1 VNKKPFHGG
10 IAGGGKAMARSIVA
24 YVDETLDNARLGP
37 VHKRV
42 LAIIT
47 AGLFFDVIDF
57 IILGSLVP
65 DMLRTHFATPA
76 GIGTVGSATLLG
88 LFIGALGQG
97 EFTDRFGRRAVFRF
111 AVAFYS
117 LATIAAA
124 LAPSI
129 GWLVVG
135 RLVAGI
141 ALGAAA
147 PLSFSYAAEYSPK
160 RIRGRVTAFMQFVG
174 GACVWPLGTLLALSL
189 RDTVGWRGVWIIIG
203 LGGLAVFAASFRLPE
218 SPRWLVTHG
227 RGDEALDQLEEM
239 GLGRPPANETLV
251 ADALGDIRSDPMAV
265 VFRHYRGRIIA
276 AMICFFAFFSAA
288 VGLGGWLPNILAE
301 RGFTITKSLSFVF
314 GIQLAFPASSLLMMY
329 ALERYGRVPTAVTAF
344 VLATLLSML
353 FYFSRSDAM
362 VLGVGFAM
370 TFFTQL
376 AGNSM
381 QIFTSEVFPSNA
393 RASGFG
399 LAQAGGRIGSAVSF
413 PVIGIVSA
421 YGFGY
426 VMAGIAVMLG
436 IAAYAV
442 TRIGGETR
450 GLALDAIAPITE

>member
-1 VNKKPFHGG
+1 
-10 IAGGGKAMARSIVA
+10 MAQSIVA
-24 YVDETLDNARLGP
+24 FVDERLDNARLGP

-42 LAIIT
+42 LAIIC

-65 DMLRTHFATPA
+65 DMVRTQFATAA
-76 GIGTVGSATLLG
+76 GIGTVGSAQLLG

-97 EFTDRFGRRAVFRF
+97 EFTDRLGRKKVFQV
-111 AVAFYS
+111 AVASYS

-124 LAPSI
+124 LAPDV
-129 GWLVVG
+129 GWLAIG
-135 RLVAGI
+135 RFVAGI

-147 PLSFSYAAEYSPK
+147 PLCFSYAAEYSPK
-160 RIRGRVTAFMQFVG
+160 AIRGRVTAFMQFVG
-174 GACVWPLGTLLALSL
+174 GACVWPLGTLLALAL
-189 RDTVGWRGVWIIIG
+189 RDSVGWRGVWIVIG
-203 LGGLAVFAASFRLPE
+203 FGGLCVLAASFRLPE

-227 RGDEALDQLEEM
+227 RGDEALDQLEAM
-239 GLGRPPANETLV
+239 GLGRPPPGERLV
-251 ADALGDIRSDPMAV
+251 TDRLADIRSDPMGV
-265 VFRHYRGRIIA
+265 VFRRYRGRIIA
-276 AMICFFAFFSAA
+276 AMICFFAFFTAA
-288 VGLGGWLPNILAE
+288 VGLGGWLPNILAQ
-301 RGFTITKSLSFVF
+301 RGFAITKSLSFVF
-314 GIQLAFPASSLLMMY
+314 TIQLAFPASSLLMMY
-329 ALERYGRVPTAVTAF
+329 ALERWGRISTAVTAF
-344 VLATLLSML
+344 VLATILSIL
-353 FYFSRSDAM
+353 FYFSHSDMM
-362 VLGVGFAM
+362 VLIVGFAM

-399 LAQAGGRIGSAVSF
+399 LAQAGGRIGTAVSF
-413 PVIGIVSA
+413 PIIGIVVG

-426 VMAGIAVMLG
+426 VIAGIAVLLG

-450 GLALDAIAPITE
+450 GLALDQIAPITE

>member
-1 VNKKPFHGG
+1 
-10 IAGGGKAMARSIVA
+10 MARSIVA

-88 LFIGALGQG
+88 LFLGALGQG
-97 EFTDRFGRRAVFRF
+97 ELTDRFGRKTVFQL
-111 AVAFYS
+111 AVACYS
-117 LATIAAA
+117 LVTIAAA

-135 RLVAGI
+135 RFVAGV
-141 ALGAAA
+141 ALGAAS
-147 PLSFSYAAEYSPK
+147 PLCFAYAAEYSPK

-174 GACVWPLGTLLALSL
+174 GACVWPLGTLLALAL
-189 RDTVGWRGVWIIIG
+189 RDTLGWRGVWIVIG
-203 LGGLAVFAASFRLPE
+203 LGGLAVLAASVRLPE

-227 RGDEALDQLEEM
+227 RGDEALDQLDRM

-251 ADALGDIRSDPMAV
+251 ADALSDIRSDPMAV
-265 VFRHYRGRIIA
+265 VFRRYRGRIFA

-301 RGFTITKSLSFVF
+301 RGFTITKSLTYVF
-314 GIQLAFPASSLLMMY
+314 AIQLAFPASSLLMMY
-329 ALERYGRVPTAVTAF
+329 ALERWGRVPTAVSAF
-344 VLATLLSML
+344 VLATVLSIL
-353 FYFSRSDAM
+353 FYFSRSALM
-362 VLGVGFAM
+362 VLTVGFGM

-413 PVIGIVSA
+413 PVIGVVSG

-442 TRIGGETR
+442 TRIGVETR

>member
-1 VNKKPFHGG
+1 
-10 IAGGGKAMARSIVA
+10 MARSIVA

-47 AGLFFDVIDF
+47 FGLFFDVIDF

-65 DMLRTHFATPA
+65 DMLRTHFATAA
-76 GIGTVGSATLLG
+76 GVGTVGTATLLG
-88 LFIGALGQG
+88 LFLGALGQG
-97 EFTDRFGRRAVFRF
+97 EFTDRFGRKAVFQF

-117 LATIAAA
+117 VLTIAAA
-124 LAPSI
+124 LSPNVGLLAI
-129 GWLVVG
+129 GRFL
-135 RLVAGI
+135 AGI

-147 PLSFSYAAEYSPK
+147 PLCFSYAAEYSPK
-160 RIRGRVTAFMQFVG
+160 RIRGRITAFMQFVG
-174 GACVWPLGTLLALSL
+174 GACVWPLGTLLALVL

-227 RGDEALDQLEEM
+227 RGKEALDQLETM
-239 GLGRPPANETLV
+239 GLGRPPADETLV
-251 ADALGDIRSDPMAV
+251 VDALADIRSDPVAV
-265 VFRHYRGRIIA
+265 VFRRYRGRIIA

-314 GIQLAFPASSLLMMY
+314 TIQLAFPASSLLMMY
-329 ALERYGRVPTAVTAF
+329 ALERYGRIPTAVTAF
-344 VLATLLSML
+344 VLATILSIL
-353 FYFSRSDAM
+353 FYFSHSDIM
-362 VLGVGFAM
+362 VLAVGFAM

-399 LAQAGGRIGSAVSF
+399 LAQAGGRVGSALSF
-413 PVIGIVSA
+413 PVIGIVA
-421 YGFGY
+421 GYGFGY
-426 VMAGIAVMLG
+426 VMVGIAALLG

-442 TRIGGETR
+442 TRIGVETR
-450 GLALDAIAPITE
+450 GLALDQIAPITE

>member
-1 VNKKPFHGG
+1 
-10 IAGGGKAMARSIVA
+10 MARSIVA

-47 AGLFFDVIDF
+47 FGLFFDVIDF

-65 DMLRTHFATPA
+65 DMLRTHFATAA
-76 GIGTVGSATLLG
+76 GVGTVGTATLLG
-88 LFIGALGQG
+88 LFLGALGQG
-97 EFTDRFGRRAVFRF
+97 EFTDRFGRKAVFQF

-117 LATIAAA
+117 VLTIAAA
-124 LAPSI
+124 LSPNVGLLAI
-129 GWLVVG
+129 GRFL
-135 RLVAGI
+135 AGI

-147 PLSFSYAAEYSPK
+147 PLCFSYAAEYSPK
-160 RIRGRVTAFMQFVG
+160 RIRGRITAFMQFVG
-174 GACVWPLGTLLALSL
+174 GACVWPLGTLLALVL

-227 RGDEALDQLEEM
+227 RGKEALDQLETM
-239 GLGRPPANETLV
+239 GLGRPPADETLV
-251 ADALGDIRSDPMAV
+251 VDALADIRSDPMAV
-265 VFRHYRGRIIA
+265 VFRRYRGRIIA

-314 GIQLAFPASSLLMMY
+314 TIQLAFPASSLLMMY
-329 ALERYGRVPTAVTAF
+329 ALERYGRIPTAVTAF
-344 VLATLLSML
+344 VLATILSIL
-353 FYFSRSDAM
+353 FYFSHSDVM
-362 VLGVGFAM
+362 VLAVGFAM

-399 LAQAGGRIGSAVSF
+399 LAQAGGRVGSALSF
-413 PVIGIVSA
+413 PVIGIVA
-421 YGFGY
+421 GYGFGY
-426 VMAGIAVMLG
+426 VMVGIAALLG

-442 TRIGGETR
+442 TRIGVETR
-450 GLALDAIAPITE
+450 GLALDQIAPITE

>member
-1 VNKKPFHGG
+1 
-10 IAGGGKAMARSIVA
+10 MAQSIVA

-47 AGLFFDVIDF
+47 AGLFFDVMDF

-65 DMLRTHFATPA
+65 DMVATHFATPA
-76 GIGTVGSATLLG
+76 GVGTVGTATLLG
-88 LFIGALGQG
+88 LFLGALGQG
-97 EFTDRFGRRAVFRF
+97 EFTDRFGRKRVYQF
-111 AVAFYS
+111 AVAAYS

-124 LAPSI
+124 LAPTV
-129 GWLVVG
+129 GWLAIG
-135 RLVAGI
+135 RFVAGI

-147 PLSFSYAAEYSPK
+147 PLCFSYAAEYSPK
-160 RIRGRVTAFMQFVG
+160 RIRGRITAFMQFVG
-174 GACVWPLGTLLALSL
+174 GACVWPLGTLLALAL
-189 RDTVGWRGVWIIIG
+189 RGTVGWRGVWVIIG

-227 RGDEALDQLEEM
+227 RGKEALDQLAQM
-239 GLGRPPANETLV
+239 GLGRSVSDEELTI
-251 ADALGDIRSDPMAV
+251 DALADIRSDPMGV
-265 VFRHYRGRIIA
+265 VFRRYRGRIIA

-288 VGLGGWLPNILAE
+288 VGLGGWLPNILAQ

-314 GIQLAFPASSLLMMY
+314 TIQLAFPMSSLLMMY
-329 ALERYGRVPTAVTAF
+329 ALERWGRVPTAVTAF
-344 VLATLLSML
+344 GLATILSLL
-353 FYFSRSDAM
+353 FYFSHSDSM
-362 VLGVGFAM
+362 VLMVGFAM

-399 LAQAGGRIGSAVSF
+399 LAQAGGRVGSALSF
-413 PVIGIVSA
+413 PVIGIVA
-421 YGFGY
+421 GYGFGY
-426 VMAGIAVMLG
+426 VMAGIAVLLG
-436 IAAYAV
+436 VAAFAV

-450 GLALDAIAPITE
+450 GLALDQIAPITE

>member
-1 VNKKPFHGG
+1 
-10 IAGGGKAMARSIVA
+10 MARSIVA

-65 DMLRTHFATPA
+65 DMVRTHFATPA

-88 LFIGALGQG
+88 LFLGALGQG
-97 EFTDRFGRRAVFRF
+97 EFTDRFGRKAVYQF
-111 AVAFYS
+111 AVACYS

-124 LAPSI
+124 LSPNI
-129 GWLVVG
+129 EWLVIG
-135 RLVAGI
+135 RFVAGI

-147 PLSFSYAAEYSPK
+147 PLCFSYAAEYSPK
-160 RIRGRVTAFMQFVG
+160 RIRGRITAFMQFVG
-174 GACVWPLGTLLALSL
+174 GACVWPLGTLLALAL
-189 RDTVGWRGVWIIIG
+189 RDSLGWRGVWILIG

-218 SPRWLVTHG
+218 LPRWLVTHG
-227 RGDEALDQLEEM
+227 RGNEALDQLQRM
-239 GLGRPPANETLV
+239 GLGRPPASEELIT
-251 ADALGDIRSDPMAV
+251 DALADIRSDPMGI
-265 VFRHYRGRIIA
+265 VFRRYRGRIIA

-314 GIQLAFPASSLLMMY
+314 TIQLAFPASSLLMMY
-329 ALERYGRVPTAVTAF
+329 ALERFGRVPTAVTAF
-344 VLATLLSML
+344 VLATIFSVL
-353 FYFSRSDAM
+353 FYLSHSDLM
-362 VLGVGFAM
+362 VLAVGFAM

-413 PVIGIVSA
+413 PVIGVVAA

-450 GLALDAIAPITE
+450 GLALDQIAPITE

>member
-1 VNKKPFHGG
+1 
-10 IAGGGKAMARSIVA
+10 MAQSIVA

-88 LFIGALGQG
+88 LFFGALGQG
-97 EFTDRFGRRAVFRF
+97 ELTDRLGRKAVFRF

-124 LAPSI
+124 LAPNI
-129 GWLVVG
+129 GWLVIG
-135 RLVAGI
+135 RFVAGL
-141 ALGAAA
+141 ALGGAA
-147 PLSFSYAAEYSPK
+147 PLCFSYAAEYSPK

-174 GACVWPLGTLLALSL
+174 GACVWPLGTLLALAL

-227 RGDEALDQLEEM
+227 RGDEALDQLERM
-239 GLGRPPANETLV
+239 GLGRPAAGEALV
-251 ADALGDIRSDPMAV
+251 ADTLADIRSDPMAV
-265 VFRHYRGRIIA
+265 VFRRYRGRIIA

-301 RGFTITKSLSFVF
+301 RGFTITKSLTFVF
-314 GIQLAFPASSLLMMY
+314 TIQLAFPASSLLMMY

-344 VLATLLSML
+344 VLATILSIL
-353 FYFSRSDAM
+353 FYFSRSAAM
-362 VLGVGFAM
+362 VLAVGFGM

-399 LAQAGGRIGSAVSF
+399 LAQAGGRIGSAASF
-413 PVIGIVSA
+413 PVIGMVSA

-426 VMAGIAVMLG
+426 VMAGIALLLG

-450 GLALDAIAPITE
+450 GLALDTIAPITE

>member
-1 VNKKPFHGG
+1 
-10 IAGGGKAMARSIVA
+10 MARSIVA

-47 AGLFFDVIDF
+47 VGLFFDVIDF

-65 DMLRTHFATPA
+65 DMLRTHFATAA
-76 GIGTVGSATLLG
+76 GVGTVGTATLLG
-88 LFIGALGQG
+88 LFLGTLGQG
-97 EFTDRFGRRAVFRF
+97 EFTDRFGRKRVFQF

-124 LAPSI
+124 LSPNI
-129 GWLVVG
+129 EWLVIG
-135 RLVAGI
+135 RFLAGI

-147 PLSFSYAAEYSPK
+147 PLCFSYAAEYSPK

-174 GACVWPLGTLLALSL
+174 GACVWPLGTLLALAL
-189 RDTVGWRGVWIIIG
+189 RDTVGWRGVWVIIG

-227 RGDEALDQLEEM
+227 RGEEALDQLEIM
-239 GLGRPPANETLV
+239 GLGRPPADERLV
-251 ADALGDIRSDPMAV
+251 VDALADIHSDPMAV
-265 VFRHYRGRIIA
+265 VFRRYRGRIIA
-276 AMICFFAFFSAA
+276 AMICIFAFFSAA

-314 GIQLAFPASSLLMMY
+314 TIQLAFPASSLLMMY
-329 ALERYGRVPTAVTAF
+329 ALERYGRIPTAVTAF
-344 VLATLLSML
+344 ALATILSIL
-353 FYFSRSDAM
+353 FYFSHSALM
-362 VLGVGFAM
+362 VLTVGFAM

-381 QIFTSEVFPSNA
+381 LIFTSEVLPSNA

-399 LAQAGGRIGSAVSF
+399 LAQAGGRVGSAVAF
-413 PVIGIVSA
+413 PVIGIVA
-421 YGFGY
+421 GYGFGY

-450 GLALDAIAPITE
+450 GLALDQIAPITE

>member
-1 VNKKPFHGG
+1 
-10 IAGGGKAMARSIVA
+10 MAQSIVA

-65 DMLRTHFATPA
+65 DMLQTHFATPA
-76 GIGTVGSATLLG
+76 GIGTVGSATLIG
-88 LFIGALGQG
+88 LFLGALGQG
-97 EFTDRFGRRAVFRF
+97 EFTDRFGRKAVYRF

-135 RLVAGI
+135 RFVAGI

-147 PLSFSYAAEYSPK
+147 PLCFSYAAEYSPK
-160 RIRGRVTAFMQFVG
+160 RIRGRITAFMQFVG
-174 GACVWPLGTLLALSL
+174 GACVWPLGTLLALAL

-227 RGDEALDQLEEM
+227 RGGEALDQLEQM
-239 GLGRPPANETLV
+239 GLGRPPAGETLV
-251 ADALGDIRSDPMAV
+251 ADTLADIRSDPMGV
-265 VFRHYRGRIIA
+265 VFRRYRGRILA

-301 RGFTITKSLSFVF
+301 RGFTITKSLTFVF
-314 GIQLAFPASSLLMMY
+314 TIQLAFPASSLLMMY

-344 VLATLLSML
+344 ALATILSIL
-353 FYFSRSDAM
+353 FYFSRSAPM
-362 VLGVGFAM
+362 VLAVGFGM

-399 LAQAGGRIGSAVSF
+399 LAQAGGRIGSAAAF
-413 PVIGIVSA
+413 PVIGIVSG

-426 VMAGIAVMLG
+426 VMAGIALLLG

-450 GLALDAIAPITE
+450 GLALDTIAPITE

>member
-1 VNKKPFHGG
+1 
-10 IAGGGKAMARSIVA
+10 MARSIVA

-47 AGLFFDVIDF
+47 IGLFFDVIDF

-65 DMLRTHFATPA
+65 DMVRTHFATPA

-88 LFIGALGQG
+88 LFLGALGQG
-97 EFTDRFGRRAVFRF
+97 EFTDRFGRKAVFRV
-111 AVAFYS
+111 AVACYS

-129 GWLVVG
+129 GWLAIG
-135 RLVAGI
+135 RFVAGVF
-141 ALGAAA
+141 LGAAA
-147 PLSFSYAAEYSPK
+147 PLCFAYAAEYSPK
-160 RIRGRVTAFMQFVG
+160 RIRGRITAFMQFVG
-174 GACVWPLGTLLALSL
+174 GACVWPLGTLLALAL

-203 LGGLAVFAASFRLPE
+203 LGGLAVFATSFRLPE

-227 RGDEALDQLEEM
+227 RGDQALDELDRM
-239 GLGRPPANETLV
+239 GLGRPPADETLV
-251 ADALGDIRSDPMAV
+251 ADALADIKSDPMGV
-265 VFRHYRGRIIA
+265 VFRRYRGRIIA

-288 VGLGGWLPNILAE
+288 VGLGGWLPNILAQ

-314 GIQLAFPASSLLMMY
+314 TIQLAFPASSLLMMY
-329 ALERYGRVPTAVTAF
+329 ALERFGRVPTAVTAF
-344 VLATLLSML
+344 VLATVLSIL
-353 FYFSRSDAM
+353 FYFSHSDPM
-362 VLGVGFAM
+362 VLTVGFAM

-413 PVIGIVSA
+413 PLIGIVSG

-426 VMAGIAVMLG
+426 VMAGIAILLA

-450 GLALDAIAPITE
+450 GLALDTIAPITE

>member
-1 VNKKPFHGG
+1 
-10 IAGGGKAMARSIVA
+10 MARSIVA

-97 EFTDRFGRRAVFRF
+97 EFTDRFGRRTVFRF

-135 RLVAGI
+135 RLIAGI

-227 RGDEALDQLEEM
+227 RGGEALDQLEEM
-239 GLGRPPANETLV
+239 GLGRPPAGETLV
-251 ADALGDIRSDPMAV
+251 ADALADIRSDPMAV
-265 VFRHYRGRIIA
+265 VFRRYRGRIIA

-314 GIQLAFPASSLLMMY
+314 GI
-329 ALERYGRVPTAVTAF
+329 
-344 VLATLLSML
+344 
-353 FYFSRSDAM
+353 
-362 VLGVGFAM
+362 
-370 TFFTQL
+370 
-376 AGNSM
+376 
-381 QIFTSEVFPSNA
+381 
-393 RASGFG
+393 
-399 LAQAGGRIGSAVSF
+399 
-413 PVIGIVSA
+413 
-421 YGFGY
+421 
-426 VMAGIAVMLG
+426 
-436 IAAYAV
+436 
-442 TRIGGETR
+442 
-450 GLALDAIAPITE
+450 

>member
-1 VNKKPFHGG
+1 V
-10 IAGGGKAMARSIVA
+10 ARSIVA

-47 AGLFFDVIDF
+47 FGLFFDVIDF

-65 DMLRTHFATPA
+65 DMLRTHFATAA
-76 GIGTVGSATLLG
+76 GVGSVGTATLLG
-88 LFIGALGQG
+88 LFLGALGQG
-97 EFTDRFGRRAVFRF
+97 EFTDRFGRKTVFQF

-117 LATIAAA
+117 LLTIVAA
-124 LAPSI
+124 LAPTVGLLAI
-129 GWLVVG
+129 GRFL
-135 RLVAGI
+135 AGI

-147 PLSFSYAAEYSPK
+147 PLCFAYTAEYSPK
-160 RIRGRVTAFMQFVG
+160 RIRGRITAFMQFVG
-174 GACVWPLGTLLALSL
+174 GACVWPLGTLLALAL
-189 RDTVGWRGVWIIIG
+189 RDTVGWRGVWVIIG

-227 RGDEALDQLEEM
+227 RGKEALNQLETM
-239 GLGRPPANETLV
+239 GLGRPPADETLV
-251 ADALGDIRSDPMAV
+251 VDALADIRSDPMAV
-265 VFRHYRGRIIA
+265 VFRRYRGRIIA

-314 GIQLAFPASSLLMMY
+314 TIQLAFPASSLLMMY
-329 ALERYGRVPTAVTAF
+329 ALERYGRIPTAVTAF
-344 VLATLLSML
+344 VLATILSIL
-353 FYFSRSDAM
+353 FYFSHSDIM
-362 VLGVGFAM
+362 VLTVGFAM

-399 LAQAGGRIGSAVSF
+399 LAQAGGRVGAAVSF
-413 PVIGIVSA
+413 PVIGIVA
-421 YGFGY
+421 GYGLGY
-426 VMAGIAVMLG
+426 VMVGIAALLG

-450 GLALDAIAPITE
+450 GLALDQIAPITE